1 VISGRR
7 LGLGISGR
15 GLGLA
20 IFAVGA
26 PACLL
31 ATALD
36 PDASRSAAT
45 QDWPAFVLV
54 SGLLLIGVV
63 ASGAGL
69 FELAGN
75 QLARL
80 PAGEVTRFVCAA
92 ALVGIVSALL
102 NLDTAAAFLTPVL
115 VYMTR
120 RVGSSEAPLLY
131 GCLLLTNAGSLLL
144 PGSNLTNIIVAGH
157 LHLVGSTFALHMAP
171 AWAVALVVTALVVAV
186 AHRKDLRKG
195 GGSGRNKGRR
205 NDLCNG
211 GSKDLR
217 KDGRSPPEQ
226 GASTRSATRTSREPS
241 TSTITSVGSTL
252 FAGAVVLATAILVVT
267 LRNAA
272 IPVVAIGVAAVGFE
286 LARRRLDL
294 WSVADAIDPALLT
307 GLLGVAIALGTLGRT
322 WDVPARLLGHLG
334 TFATA
339 GFAAVSSIVFN
350 NLPAASL
357 LAARVPPHPYSMLV
371 GLDLGPNLFVTGSLS
386 ALLWFRSARRA
397 GADPSVRHTA
407 AVGIVAA
414 PLAIVAAVGVL
425 SAGSLH

>member
-1 VISGRR
+1 MISGRRLGLVISGRR
-7 LGLGISGR
+7 LGLVISGR
-15 GLGLA
+15 RLGPVVSGRRLGLFV
-20 IFAVGA
+20 FAVGA

-31 ATALD
+31 ATVLD
-36 PDASRSAAT
+36 PAASRSAAT

-131 GCLLLTNAGSLLL
+131 GCLFLTNAGSLLL

-195 GGSGRNKGRR
+195 GGGRAPDQSG
-205 NDLCNG
+205 
-211 GSKDLR
+211 
-217 KDGRSPPEQ
+217 
-226 GASTRSATRTSREPS
+226 STRSATRTSRGEPS
-241 TSTITSVGSTL
+241 TSTTTSVASTL
-252 FAGAVVLATAILVVT
+252 FAGALVVATAVLVVT

-272 IPVVAIGVAAVGFE
+272 VPVVAIGVAAVGFE

-294 WSVADAIDPALLT
+294 GSVADAIDPALLT

-397 GADPSVRHTA
+397 GADPSIRHTA
-407 AVGIVAA
+407 AVGMVAA

>member
-7 LGLGISGR
+7 LGLVISGR
-15 GLGLA
+15 RLGLV
-20 IFAVGA
+20 ISGRRLGPVVSGRRLGLFVFAVGA

-31 ATALD
+31 ATVLD
-36 PDASRSAAT
+36 PAASRSAAT

-131 GCLLLTNAGSLLL
+131 GCLFLTNAGSLLL

-195 GGSGRNKGRR
+195 GGGRAPDQSG
-205 NDLCNG
+205 
-211 GSKDLR
+211 
-217 KDGRSPPEQ
+217 
-226 GASTRSATRTSREPS
+226 STRSATRTSRGEPS
-241 TSTITSVGSTL
+241 TSTTTSVASTL
-252 FAGAVVLATAILVVT
+252 FAGALVVATAVLVVT

-272 IPVVAIGVAAVGFE
+272 VPVVAIGVAAVGFE

-294 WSVADAIDPALLT
+294 GSVADAIDPALLT

-397 GADPSVRHTA
+397 GADPSIRHTA
-407 AVGIVAA
+407 AVGMVAA